1 MTPGSSEL
9 LVFGSVGTDHHPF
22 DRMVEWLDDIA
33 RTHPAVRVVVQHGH
47 SRAPEVAEGHAFL
60 SHEKLTS
67 LMAEADVVV
76 CHGGPGTIM
85 DARSHGKVPV
95 CVPRNPG
102 LGEHVDGHQ
111 MRFVATIATERIVT
125 APADHDAF
133 KDVVAKALEPRKTGA
148 MPRIPQQRQA
158 SGVPALVQE
167 LEDLLDQPRGER
179 PGRLTSVGRFLRGR
193 QA

>member
-1 MTPGSSEL
+1 MNDKL
-9 LVFGSVGTDHHPF
+9 IFASVGTDHHPF
-22 DRMVEWLDDIA
+22 HRLVDWVDDLA
-33 RTHPAVRVVVQHGH
+33 RTYPETRVVVQHGH
-47 SRAPEVAEGHAFL
+47 SHAPEVAEGHDFL
-60 SHEKLTS
+60 SHEKLSS

-111 MRFVATIATERIVT
+111 MRFVATIAAERIVT
-125 APADHDAF
+125 APDDQDAF
-133 KDVVAKALEPRKTGA
+133 NDVVAQAMEPRKAGA

-158 SGVPALVQE
+158 SGVPALVRE
-167 LEDLLDQPRGER
+167 LEDLLDQPRDER